1 MNTALRLT
9 TLLLTAAIGISAGL
23 ATGSKPEPVIKKADL
38 RAYSTNRKLDFV
50 QDVVPVLTKQGCAGG
65 SCHGSPQGKGSFSLS
80 LFGYDP
86 TMDQRALTRDSFARR
101 IDTFVPDASLIIR
114 KPMLKTPHLGG
125 RKLRPTDTAYT
136 VLRTWIAQG
145 ADATI
150 SGR

>member
-9 TLLLTAAIGISAGL
+9 TLLLTVAIGISAGL
-23 ATGSKPEPVIKKADL
+23 ANGSKPKPVVKKADL

-101 IDTFVPDASLIIR
+101 IDTFEPDASLIIR
-114 KPMLKTPHLGG
+114 KPMLKTPHLGC
-125 RKLRPTDTAYT
+125 RNWRPPDTANT
-136 VLRTWIAQG
+136 CLSTW
-145 ADATI
+145 
-150 SGR
+150 